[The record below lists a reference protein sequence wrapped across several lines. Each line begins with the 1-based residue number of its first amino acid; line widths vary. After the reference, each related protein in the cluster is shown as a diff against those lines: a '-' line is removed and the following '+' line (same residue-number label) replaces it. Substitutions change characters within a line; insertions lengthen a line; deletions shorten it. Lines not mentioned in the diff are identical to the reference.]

1 MSFLQELQKYDL
13 HCHLDGSL
21 SVDCIRTMAEQAG
34 ISLEEK
40 NLKERLLAD
49 FNCKSLAEYLT
60 KFDLPLECLVTEENF
75 TEAVKDVMKTAAAE
89 RVIYIE
95 IRFATHAFCE
105 RRAVSSP
112 DYRRSSKRIEAGGR
126 SI

>member
-49 FNCKSLAEYLT
+49 FNCK
-60 KFDLPLECLVTEENF
+60 VWQ
-75 TEAVKDVMKTAAAE
+75 
-89 RVIYIE
+89 
-95 IRFATHAFCE
+95 
-105 RRAVSSP
+105 
-112 DYRRSSKRIEAGGR
+112 